1 MPITT
6 ATAIGPTNRSLSES
20 NFACNGDDE
29 DETGV
34 VNEYS
39 LDDRLLKEKREIV
52 AKLERQNREIAKE
65 IKRLRMRQSSN
76 QYLDLYSTDSSDYM
90 SPSSAAAAA
99 ASSSSSSAAA
109 ATIRYQQL
117 LQQYQQ
123 QQRSAAATAAAVNAY
138 SNIYS
143 TTKSRETTP
152 ATVKKPIDPNLI
164 AELRNLKVISIL
176 SLENLQIRL

>member
-99 ASSSSSSAAA
+99 ANGSSAAA

-117 LQQYQQ
+117 LQQYQQQ

-176 SLENLQIRL
+176 SIENLQITL

>member
-99 ASSSSSSAAA
+99 ANGSSAAA

-117 LQQYQQ
+117 LQQYQQQ

-176 SLENLQIRL
+176 SLENLQITL

>member
-99 ASSSSSSAAA
+99 ANSSSSSSAAA

-117 LQQYQQ
+117 LQQYQQQ

-152 ATVKKPIDPNLI
+152 ATVKKPIDPTLI
-164 AELRNLKVISIL
+164 AELRNLKVISIQFYL
-176 SLENLQIRL
+176 